1 MALLESGYLVFIATL
16 VIAVLL
22 SLLLIVLPLLLHQ
35 RRQQLSVGIIHPA
48 RVLGYFFGIGLAFLF
63 IEIAM
68 MQKFILFL
76 HHPIYAIAV
85 TLTAFL
91 VFAGL
96 GSHCCKWLLLKH
108 RGQHAAMLA
117 VFAIILI
124 SVLYLFVLETVFFW
138 FAAAPATA
146 KIIITLLLVAPL
158 GFFMGMPFPIGLS
171 SIAEQAHAYLP
182 WAWGIN
188 GCASVISAVL
198 ATLLAI
204 HFGFNA
210 VIVVALLLYSGI
222 ILVFPAPRSDA
233 GRM

>member
-1 MALLESGYLVFIATL
+1 M
-16 VIAVLL
+16 
-22 SLLLIVLPLLLHQ
+22 
-35 RRQQLSVGIIHPA
+35 
-48 RVLGYFFGIGLAFLF
+48 
-63 IEIAM
+63 
-68 MQKFILFL
+68 
-76 HHPIYAIAV
+76 
-85 TLTAFL
+85 
-91 VFAGL
+91 
-96 GSHCCKWLLLKH
+96 KH
-108 RGQHAAMLA
+108 RGQHAAILA

-210 VIVVALLLYSGI
+210 VIVVALLLYFGI
-222 ILVFPAPRSDA
+222 ILVFPAPRSDT